1 MYWFLIRSIVSAVVG
16 SQFYKWYASTKIGI
30 YFQNRI
36 DQFLEYIAQKYDIE
50 IAKKQSKF
58 EQDYPLMMERIEKL
72 EKWAHP
78 DRKREFNRKIREIE
92 QRTETLEHRQD
103 AKIYTDDDYIN
114 QVIEKKEGTD

>member
-1 MYWFLIRSIVSAVVG
+1 MYWFLIRSIVSAVLG

-36 DQFLEYIAQKYDIE
+36 DQFMEYVSNKYHIE
-50 IAKKQSKF
+50 LIKKQSKF

-78 DRKREFNRKIREIE
+78 DRKREFNRKIREIKH
-92 QRTETLEHRQD
+92 RTEALENRQD
-103 AKIYTDDDYIN
+103 ARIYTDNDYID
-114 QVIEKKEGTD
+114 QVIGKKEGTD

>member
-1 MYWFLIRSIVSAVVG
+1 MYWFLIRSIVSAVLG

-58 EQDYPLMMERIEKL
+58 EQDYPLMMKRIEKL
-72 EKWAHP
+72 EKWSHP
-78 DRKREFNRKIREIE
+78 DRKRQFEKKTRDIE
-92 QRTETLEHRQD
+92 HRVEVLEDRQD
-103 AKIYTDDDYIN
+103 AEKYNDDYIS
-114 QVIEKKEGTD
+114 QVIGKKEGTD